1 MTIWFANLMEKNRTT
16 NFAKEERLLADHNP
30 RCIRDL
36 QAFMR
41 MQELDETMEGS
52 YTDKE

>member
-16 NFAKEERLLADHNP
+16 IFAKEERLQRIMIPGASGISRHSCGC
-30 RCIRDL
+30 RSW
-36 QAFMR
+36 MR
-41 MQELDETMEGS
+41 RWKDS